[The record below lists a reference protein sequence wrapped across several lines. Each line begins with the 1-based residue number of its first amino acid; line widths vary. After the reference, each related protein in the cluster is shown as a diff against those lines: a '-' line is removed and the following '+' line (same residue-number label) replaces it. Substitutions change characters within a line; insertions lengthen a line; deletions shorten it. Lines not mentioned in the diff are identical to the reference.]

1 MNASLAAG
9 DEGYRPVFRRNAAMN
24 GPNHRLRAAAW
35 PAVFVAA
42 LGLAACGPPPPPE
55 MPPMQIE
62 VFEARSADIDL
73 TLDMVGQTLGSVDI
87 PIRARVDGV
96 LEEIHF
102 LQGRE
107 VRKDQLLYVID
118 PRPFEARVVEAQ
130 SVLAEAETGLAK
142 ASSDLDRI
150 RPLAEINAVSQ
161 QDLDAAVA
169 QYEAAQASVEAGKAR
184 VEQAEIEL
192 GYTRI
197 TSPVDGLIGITEAKV
212 GEYVGRSPNPVVLNV
227 VSRTDPIRVRFSIN
241 EREYLEF
248 ARRFAETMRNIDDD
262 NPQGRGLKLILSDR
276 TIHDQPGQ
284 IVNFDAAID
293 PTTGT
298 LTLEADF
305 ANPGR
310 VILPGQFAR
319 VRGVIE
325 TRRGAIAVP
334 QRAVIETQGLFQLAV
349 VGDDDVVELRRV
361 EMGPRTPDGWIVES
375 GLAAGE
381 RIALE
386 GLQRLR
392 TGTRVEPKPQDIAG
406 AG

>member
-1 MNASLAAG
+1 MDRPDNTITVCRSAATLI
-9 DEGYRPVFRRNAAMN
+9 A
-24 GPNHRLRAAAW
+24 LS
-35 PAVFVAA
+35 FV
-42 LGLAACGPPPPPE
+42 LAACGRPPPPQ
-55 MPPMQIE
+55 MPPMQ
-62 VFEARSADIDL
+62 VQVYEAEKRDIDL
-73 TLDMVGQTLGSVDI
+73 TLDMIGQTLGSVDI

-107 VRKDQLLYVID
+107 VKKDQLLYVID
-118 PRPFEARVVEAQ
+118 PRPFEARVVEARGQ
-130 SVLAEAETGLAK
+130 LAEAETSLAK
-142 ASSDLDRI
+142 AESDLGRI

-169 QYEAAQASVEAGKAR
+169 QYEAAQAGVQAAEAR
-184 VEQAEIEL
+184 VEQTEIEL

-197 TSPVDGLIGITEAKV
+197 SSPVDGLIGITEAKV

-227 VSRTDPIRVRFSIN
+227 VSRTNPIRVRFSIN
-241 EREYLEF
+241 EREYLAF
-248 ARRFAETMRNIDDD
+248 ARRFAETMRKIDDE
-262 NPQGRGLKLILSDR
+262 NPQGKGLKLILSDDS
-276 TIHDQPGQ
+276 IHEQPGE

-305 ANPGR
+305 PNPGR

-325 TRRGAIAVP
+325 TRNDAIAVP
-334 QRAVIETQGLFQLAV
+334 QKAVIETQGLFQLAV
-349 VGDDDVVELRRV
+349 VGDDDTVELRQV
-361 EMGPRTPDGWIVES
+361 QMGPRTPSGWIVES

-381 RIALE
+381 RVALE

-392 TGTRVEPKPQDIAG
+392 TGAKVSPKSSQDAESAG